1 MTDTTPAID
10 KKDIEDN
17 KVLAALSYIFILC
30 FVPLLLA
37 RDSKFAQYHAKQ
49 GLVLFVAE
57 VILMVLSNILIFI
70 PVLGWFVMM
79 ICYIAFT
86 VLSIIG
92 ILKALEGTL
101 WEMPV
106 LGEYAKKLKI

>member
-1 MTDTTPAID
+1 
-10 KKDIEDN
+10 
-17 KVLAALSYIFILC
+17 
-30 FVPLLLA
+30 
-37 RDSKFAQYHAKQ
+37 
-49 GLVLFVAE
+49 
-57 VILMVLSNILIFI
+57 
-70 PVLGWFVMM
+70 